1 MRNPAGETR
10 KRKPHVNRLL
20 ALLRDACM
28 AHGGQIRNVAYEAEA
43 KETTMPRSNFLLS
56 LMMSMAAAGSDRY
69 EMTESEKA
77 DDMQFARKQLTRI
90 TGEDH
95 EYDLLAWH
103 ECLLHFS
110 RTPLIGILPPKET
123 VAQSYVGI
131 DKEFPG
137 THEYILDR
145 LDNEERIQVA
155 SLARAADSSAT

>member
-1 MRNPAGETR
+1 MVIAAIQIECHSHACPASRR
-10 KRKPHVNRLL
+10 KHRTQRRIKNE
-20 ALLRDACM
+20 
-28 AHGGQIRNVAYEAEA
+28 AYE
-43 KETTMPRSNFLLS
+43 KGTTMPRSNFLLS
-56 LMMSMAAAGSDRY
+56 LMMSMSAAGSDRY

-77 DDMQFARKQLTRI
+77 DDMQFARKQLIRI

-123 VAQSYVGI
+123 VAESYIGI

-137 THEYILDR
+137 THKYILDR
-145 LDNEERIQVA
+145 LDNEERKRVA